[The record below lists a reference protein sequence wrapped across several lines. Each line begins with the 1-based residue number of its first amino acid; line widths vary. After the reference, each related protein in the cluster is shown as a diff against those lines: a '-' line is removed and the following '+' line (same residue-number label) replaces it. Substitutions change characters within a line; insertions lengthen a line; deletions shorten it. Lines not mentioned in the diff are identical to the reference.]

1 LSAWSAHSGGRCHK
15 APIRIDPPTRLAAA
29 GRLADS
35 APNGRR
41 VLAPH
46 TFAKRAVA
54 EAWLVDRRREID
66 RGLWNPGATGVA
78 RTRFDAYSSRWLANR
93 DLKPRTAEQYQQ
105 ILTTHLLP
113 AFGEMQLAAI
123 APADVR
129 DWYSDL
135 LPGKPTMRARTYA
148 LLRAILATAITDELI
163 DSSPCR
169 IRGAGQTQRVH
180 KIRPASVAELAELTA
195 AMPDRLK
202 LAVPLASWCALRFG
216 EMIELGRGDVDLSG
230 EVIWVRRVAVKL
242 TGATG
247 GHVIG
252 EPKSGAGVRDVAIPP
267 HLLRVVESHLAE
279 YVAPA
284 RDSPL
289 FPSVPGGTHHL
300 SLSHLYPYWS
310 RARTTAGRPDLCWH
324 DLRHSGAVLAA
335 ATGAS
340 LAELMA
346 RLGHSTPAAAMRYQH
361 IAKGR
366 DREIAALL
374 SKLADS

>member
-1 LSAWSAHSGGRCHK
+1 MKRLGVRGFLLMAGAGAIGVILWFVVMQLAFGAAQGPPAALVFEIVGFVSFGLWLASAVVTLSVWSAHLCGRCHK
-15 APIRIDPPTRLAAA
+15 APIRLDPQLPSGRWQAAY
-29 GRLADS
+29 S
-35 APNGRR
+35 APNSRR

-66 RGLWNPGATGVA
+66 RGLWSPGATGVA

-123 APADVR
+123 ALADVR

-180 KIRPASVAELAELTA
+180 KIRPASVAEVAELTA

-202 LAVPLASWCALRFG
+202 LAVPLASWCTLRFG
-216 EMIELGRGDVDLSG
+216 EMIELRRGDIDLSD
-230 EVIWVRRVAVKL
+230 EVIRVR
-242 TGATG
+242 TAT
-247 GHVIG
+247 
-252 EPKSGAGVRDVAIPP
+252 P
-267 HLLRVVESHLAE
+267 
-279 YVAPA
+279 
-284 RDSPL
+284 
-289 FPSVPGGTHHL
+289 
-300 SLSHLYPYWS
+300 
-310 RARTTAGRPDLCWH
+310 RAR
-324 DLRHSGAVLAA
+324 
-335 ATGAS
+335 
-340 LAELMA
+340 
-346 RLGHSTPAAAMRYQH
+346 
-361 IAKGR
+361 
-366 DREIAALL
+366 
-374 SKLADS
+374 

>member
-54 EAWLVDRRREID
+54 EAWLVDPREID

-78 RTRFDAYSSRWLANR
+78 RTRFDAYSSRWLASR

-169 IRGAGQTQRVH
+169 IRGARQTQRVH
-180 KIRPASVAELAELTA
+180 KIRPAWWLNSPSSLRRCRIGSNSLCRWPVGARCDSV
-195 AMPDRLK
+195 R
-202 LAVPLASWCALRFG
+202 
-216 EMIELGRGDVDLSG
+216 
-230 EVIWVRRVAVKL
+230 
-242 TGATG
+242 
-247 GHVIG
+247 
-252 EPKSGAGVRDVAIPP
+252 
-267 HLLRVVESHLAE
+267 
-279 YVAPA
+279 
-284 RDSPL
+284 
-289 FPSVPGGTHHL
+289 
-300 SLSHLYPYWS
+300 
-310 RARTTAGRPDLCWH
+310 
-324 DLRHSGAVLAA
+324 
-335 ATGAS
+335 
-340 LAELMA
+340 
-346 RLGHSTPAAAMRYQH
+346 
-361 IAKGR
+361 
-366 DREIAALL
+366 
-374 SKLADS
+374 

>member
-1 LSAWSAHSGGRCHK
+1 VPHKARLPRSSSRSSASSRFYYGWPAPLSQLSAWSAHSGG
-15 APIRIDPPTRLAAA
+15 AVIRRRFGSIRQLPS
-29 GRLADS
+29 GRWQAADS

-46 TFAKRAVA
+46 TFAKRADA

-66 RGLWNPGATGVA
+66 RGLWNPGATGVV

-180 KIRPASVAELAELTA
+180 RIRPAWWPNSPSSLRRCRIGSNSLCRWPVGARCDSV
-195 AMPDRLK
+195 R
-202 LAVPLASWCALRFG
+202 
-216 EMIELGRGDVDLSG
+216 
-230 EVIWVRRVAVKL
+230 
-242 TGATG
+242 
-247 GHVIG
+247 
-252 EPKSGAGVRDVAIPP
+252 
-267 HLLRVVESHLAE
+267 
-279 YVAPA
+279 
-284 RDSPL
+284 
-289 FPSVPGGTHHL
+289 
-300 SLSHLYPYWS
+300 
-310 RARTTAGRPDLCWH
+310 
-324 DLRHSGAVLAA
+324 
-335 ATGAS
+335 
-340 LAELMA
+340 
-346 RLGHSTPAAAMRYQH
+346 
-361 IAKGR
+361 
-366 DREIAALL
+366 
-374 SKLADS
+374 

>member
-1 LSAWSAHSGGRCHK
+1 LCGAVIRRRFGSIRQLPSGRWQ
-15 APIRIDPPTRLAAA
+15 AAY
-29 GRLADS
+29 S

-54 EAWLVDRRREID
+54 EAWLGDPREID
-66 RGLWNPGATGVA
+66 RGLWKPGATGVA

-216 EMIELGRGDVDLSG
+216 EMIELRRGDVDLSD
-230 EVIWVRRVAVKL
+230 EVIRVRRVAVKL

-267 HLLRVVESHLAE
+267 HLLRVVYIRIGHGRVRPPDGPTCAGTICGIPVRCWPRRLAPRSPTDGPPRAFHPGRGDAMPTHRE
-279 YVAPA
+279 GQGS
-284 RDSPL
+284 RDRGA
-289 FPSVPGGTHHL
+289 VEQ
-300 SLSHLYPYWS
+300 
-310 RARTTAGRPDLCWH
+310 AGRLVIDCAIAHYIAVIESCW
-324 DLRHSGAVLAA
+324 
-335 ATGAS
+335 
-340 LAELMA
+340 
-346 RLGHSTPAAAMRYQH
+346 
-361 IAKGR
+361 
-366 DREIAALL
+366 
-374 SKLADS
+374 